1 LLPRFVQRSND
12 SLKRQS
18 LAALRYHR
26 RRKIESER
34 GVNADKK
41 EHQVEEEEEEE
52 KKEEEEEEKEAIE

>member
-1 LLPRFVQRSND
+1 
-12 SLKRQS
+12 LKRQS

-41 EHQVEEEEEEE
+41 EHQVEEEE

>member
-1 LLPRFVQRSND
+1 
-12 SLKRQS
+12 LKRQS